1 MTPDEKQAHEEKH
14 ERSGRAVGGWVVD
27 DRQSGWAT
35 GVGTET
41 LLKHVYK
48 TLCTAQ
54 AGGSQTRARILNTCT
69 YETGRGLEDRR
80 RGASL
85 CRRTWITQ
93 LKYKFKQLYLD
104 FINIVMTLSPD

>member
-1 MTPDEKQAHEEKH
+1 M
-14 ERSGRAVGGWVVD
+14 D

>member
-54 AGGSQTRARILNTCT
+54 ARRQPNSGANTHDTCT
-69 YETGRGLEDRR
+69 YETGRGLEWRLTAKTETR
-80 RGASL
+80 YETYP
-85 CRRTWITQ
+85 RTTSRTSTILGGTKPTAV
-93 LKYKFKQLYLD
+93 L
-104 FINIVMTLSPD
+104 V